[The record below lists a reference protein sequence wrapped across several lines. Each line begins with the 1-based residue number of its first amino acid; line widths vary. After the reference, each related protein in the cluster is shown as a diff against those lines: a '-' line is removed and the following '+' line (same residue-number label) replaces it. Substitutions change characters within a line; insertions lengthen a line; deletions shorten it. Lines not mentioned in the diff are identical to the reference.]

1 MTISNSKGRFRAFT
15 LVELL
20 VVIVMVAVLVAIGAS
35 AIVRFRKSADK
46 TVVISNLRQIHIANV
61 SYASDHSSRFVSPVE
76 TVNGLPVEWWENPE
90 FVSQLKSAQATY
102 GSGGTVNA
110 ELPLSLMDPV
120 VAKGRKT
127 GFDKLAGSYA
137 YNTEGM
143 PEVGG
148 VKQGYK
154 LPLVGDPGRTFAF
167 ITADFSAGGAV
178 DHSTHTTPGKIAYRH
193 EEKAIAVYY
202 DGRATSVSE
211 AEVSNSQGG
220 ATGAFWDA
228 NPDN

>member
-1 MTISNSKGRFRAFT
+1 MTISNSKHKFRAFT

-61 SYASDHSSRFVSPVE
+61 SYASDHSSRLVSHGP
-76 TVNGLPVEWWENPE
+76 TAKWWENPE
-90 FVSQLKSAQATY
+90 FVSQLKSSQATY
-102 GSGGTVNA
+102 GSGGTVNT

-120 VAKGRKT
+120 VAKKRAG
-127 GFDKLAGSYA
+127 GFEELAGSYA
-137 YNTEGM
+137 YNTQGM

-167 ITADFSAGGAV
+167 ITADFSAGGVV
-178 DHSTHTTPGKIAYRH
+178 DYSTHTTPGKIAYRH

-202 DGRATSVSE
+202 DGRATPVSE

>member
-20 VVIVMVAVLVAIGAS
+20 IVIVMVAVLVAISAS
-35 AIVRFRKSADK
+35 AVLRFRKSADK

-61 SYASDHSSRFVSPVE
+61 SYASDHSSRLVSHGP
-76 TVNGLPVEWWENPE
+76 TAKWWENPE
-90 FVSQLKSAQATY
+90 FVSQLKSSQATY
-102 GSGGTVNA
+102 VSGGTVNPNID
-110 ELPLSLMDPV
+110 LPLSLMDPV
-120 VAKGRKT
+120 VAKKRAG
-127 GFDKLAGSYA
+127 GFEELAGSYA
-137 YNTEGM
+137 YNTQGM

-167 ITADFSAGGAV
+167 ITADFSAGGVV
-178 DHSTHTTPGKIAYRH
+178 DYSTAGNIAYRH

-202 DGRATSVSE
+202 DGRATPVSE